1 MIYLTSGAL
10 LKEEPCC
17 KFMLKQVIK
26 SYFQQFTKTSSIS
39 CQRNTTQRLQ
49 SFSKI
54 LEKLCKLRKSCNHK
68 RNINRIYNEKAYYN
82 FLQQVLT

>member
-26 SYFQQFTKTSSIS
+26 SYFQQFTKTLSIS

-49 SFSKI
+49 SFSKNI
-54 LEKLCKLRKSCNHK
+54 GKIMQIKKKL
-68 RNINRIYNEKAYYN
+68 
-82 FLQQVLT
+82 

>member
-49 SFSKI
+49 SFSKNI
-54 LEKLCKLRKSCNHK
+54 GKIMQIKKKL
-68 RNINRIYNEKAYYN
+68 
-82 FLQQVLT
+82 